1 MALQFEDAN
10 LIFDR
15 ERRDGKVK
23 IVVRQ
28 VLDHR
33 GFEYIDIR
41 RFERAGRRWAPTQR
55 GITLQANEFLD
66 VMRGALNVIRKVREK
81 HQ

>member
-1 MALQFEDAN
+1 MV
-10 LIFDR
+10 R
-15 ERRDGKVK
+15 E
-23 IVVRQ
+23 

-33 GFEYIDIR
+33 GFEYVDIR
-41 RFERAGRRWAPTQR
+41 RFERAGGGWVPTKK

-66 VMRGALNVIRKVREK
+66 VMRGALNVIRKVCEK